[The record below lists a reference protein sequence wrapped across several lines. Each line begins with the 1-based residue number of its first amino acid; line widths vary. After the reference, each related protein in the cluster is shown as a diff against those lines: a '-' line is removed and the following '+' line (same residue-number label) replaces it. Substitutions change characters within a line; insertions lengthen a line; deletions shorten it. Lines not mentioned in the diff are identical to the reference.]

1 MGSWS
6 GPVTGEDSN
15 EVDEVQEVEV
25 EVVVALADL
34 RAWLVCMAGFRLVG
48 DRHPMGRVGSRGVA
62 LPQSMALTD
71 SQCEHR
77 AQS

>member
-15 EVDEVQEVEV
+15 EVDEVEVEVV

-34 RAWLVCMAGFRLVG
+34 RAWLVCMALASAWLGIAILWAAL
-48 DRHPMGRVGSRGVA
+48 DREEWPCHKVW
-62 LPQSMALTD
+62 
-71 SQCEHR
+71 H
-77 AQS
+77 